1 MKSPNTL
8 IGLSIMFL
16 LIAVA
21 LSLTIWNDVSLVA
34 KIGFFVFG
42 FGSGVTAGRWLVERS
57 AR

>member
-1 MKSPNTL
+1 MKSPRTL
-8 IGLSIMFL
+8 IGLSIMFF

-21 LSLTIWNDVSLVA
+21 LSLTIWNDVSLAA

-42 FGSGVTAGRWLVERS
+42 FGSGVTAGRWLVERP